1 MCEVQNI
8 GLEVDARKNRQRT
21 CQPTRSAPIN
31 GYEMERTKT
40 ISWADPQ
47 RNKRDAVTSISGLDY
62 LKAIKEDRIS
72 PPPVANLVGYKICK
86 VDNGYAAFELN
97 PAEYHYNP
105 FATVHGGILS
115 TLLDTTMT
123 ASVLST
129 LPKGFS
135 CTTIEIKVN
144 FIKPVSVETG
154 ILKCEARPI
163 HVGKKLATVEGKM
176 RDKQG
181 VLHAHGVSTCSIFKV
196 ASKI

>member
-1 MCEVQNI
+1 
-8 GLEVDARKNRQRT
+8 
-21 CQPTRSAPIN
+21 
-31 GYEMERTKT
+31 MERTKT
-40 ISWADPQ
+40 ISWSDPQ
-47 RNKRDAVTSISGLDY
+47 RNKRDAVSSISGLDY
-62 LKAIKEDRIS
+62 LKAIKEDIIS
-72 PPPVANLVGYKICK
+72 PPPVANLVGYKIYE
-86 VDNGYAAFELN
+86 VDNGYAAFDLN

-144 FIKPVSVETG
+144 FIKPVTADTG

-163 HVGKKLATVEGKM
+163 HVGKKLATVEGKIK
-176 RDKQG
+176 DQNG

-196 ASKI
+196 A